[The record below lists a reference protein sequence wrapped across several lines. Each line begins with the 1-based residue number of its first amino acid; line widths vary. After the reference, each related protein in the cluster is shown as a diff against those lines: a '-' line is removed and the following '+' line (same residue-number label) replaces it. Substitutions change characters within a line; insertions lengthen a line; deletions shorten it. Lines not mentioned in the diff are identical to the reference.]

1 MEDLGDLTVT
11 VAPDVTDE
19 RFHTPGDPDPRIVL
33 LRQGGGLRRVA
44 QVDGDLAGLVGAC
57 DGELTVGQITAGL
70 AVLGDEAVGD
80 VRTRLYPASGRS
92 WRTASSSCPDPASPP
107 AGRGTDRWPLA
118 VVTGSEG
125 PTTGPPAPRGGDG
138 G

>member
-80 VRTRLYPASGRS
+80 VRTRLYPRVRS
-92 WRTASSSCPDPASPP
+92 
-107 AGRGTDRWPLA
+107 L
-118 VVTGSEG
+118 VE
-125 PTTGPPAPRGGDG
+125 DG
-138 G
+138 FLLLP